1 MESLSTKVDAT
12 SSRVAQDEKRLKAAS
27 TLFHAFDPSD
37 PIGHL
42 SGNLPHWRQ
51 EGVTYFVTF
60 RTADS
65 LPQERLQE
73 WLEERRQW
81 LLDNPEPHSEAQCHD
96 YWERFSVRLQY
107 WLDQGHGECMLRRIE
122 FRLVVEN
129 AMRYFDGDRYNLD
142 EFVVMPNHAHAL
154 VTPLGAHLLS
164 LILRSWKSY
173 TAKKI
178 NASLGR
184 SGAFWQKES
193 FDHIVR
199 SAASLEKFRQY
210 IRDNPKDAVA
220 KK

>member
-1 MESLSTKVDAT
+1 
-12 SSRVAQDEKRLKAAS
+12 
-27 TLFHAFDPSD
+27 
-37 PIGHL
+37 
-42 SGNLPHWRQ
+42 
-51 EGVTYFVTF
+51 
-60 RTADS
+60 
-65 LPQERLQE
+65 
-73 WLEERRQW
+73 
-81 LLDNPEPHSEAQCHD
+81 
-96 YWERFSVRLQY
+96 
-107 WLDQGHGECMLRRIE
+107 
-122 FRLVVEN
+122 
-129 AMRYFDGDRYNLD
+129 MRYFDGDRYNLD